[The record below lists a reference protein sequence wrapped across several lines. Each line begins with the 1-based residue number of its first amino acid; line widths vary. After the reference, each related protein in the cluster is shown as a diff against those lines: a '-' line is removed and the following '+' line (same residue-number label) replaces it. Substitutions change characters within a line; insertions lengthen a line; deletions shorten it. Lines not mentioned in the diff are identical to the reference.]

1 MKNNNNLI
9 YILIALIVLQV
20 YSYLKIN
27 ILQREVENTTLKI
40 SYMES
45 RMEDQINSIYQNVDA
60 KLMEQNSIIKTA
72 AFDIGNVDANSLEV
86 PVTFSVI
93 PKEVSVT
100 TKVFLDFNGDII
112 SLEKEGNT
120 YTGIKNVDI
129 F

>member
-1 MKNNNNLI
+1 
-9 YILIALIVLQV
+9 
-20 YSYLKIN
+20 
-27 ILQREVENTTLKI
+27 
-40 SYMES
+40 
-45 RMEDQINSIYQNVDA
+45 MEDRINSIYQNVDA

-93 PKEVSVT
+93 PKEVSAA

-120 YTGIKNVDI
+120 FKGIKILI
-129 F
+129 FLRKFSQQLLLKQMELKSLKIIRD